1 MTPHLKILMLSNS
14 RWGGIVTNLPKNL
27 LGKQCHHITADEINK
42 HTVDCIY
49 NRRNLHKIT

>member
-14 RWGGIVTNLPKNL
+14 RWGGIVTNLPKIL
-27 LGKQCHHITADEINK
+27 LGKQCYHITTDEMNE